1 MVPDIPLGADVP
13 RLVSSLGTSSLLL
26 CPFGF
31 EVLLGSKACPV
42 GALHF
47 L

>member
-1 MVPDIPLGADVP
+1 MVPDIPLVASVP
-13 RLVSSLGTSSLLL
+13 RLVSGLSMSSLLL
-26 CPFGF
+26 CSFGF
-31 EVLLGSKACPV
+31 EVLLGSRVCLV